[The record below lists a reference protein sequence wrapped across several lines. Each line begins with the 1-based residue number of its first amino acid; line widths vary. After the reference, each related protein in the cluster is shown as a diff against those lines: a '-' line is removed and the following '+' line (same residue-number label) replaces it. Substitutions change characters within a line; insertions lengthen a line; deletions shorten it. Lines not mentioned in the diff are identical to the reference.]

1 VQRLSKIFEAD
12 ADSTEGMEVELLI
25 TWIDKYKKEQN
36 PIALS
41 DPIDATRE
49 TMESKGFKDKLD
61 SSNWQ

>member
-12 ADSTEGMEVELLI
+12 ADSAEGMEVESLV
-25 TWIDKYKKEQN
+25 TWIDKHEKEQN
-36 PIALS
+36 PISLP

-61 SSNWQ
+61 SSHRQ